1 MPQEPDHSL
10 QTCPS
15 GASSPPPAASPNAVS
30 LDNPE
35 LYLNRELGWLQF
47 NQRVLLQAED
57 PRIPLLERVKFLAIA
72 GSNLDEFFMKR
83 IGGLKQQVLAGVHKR
98 TLDGRTPEEQ
108 IAACYAFIEGH
119 QRDKHRIVVQLT
131 EELARQGIRFPAY
144 SSLSQAEQ
152 QVLRDDFYDNI
163 YPLVTPQ
170 AIDPAHPFPFVSDLS
185 LNLLVTLRYPGSGE
199 LSLARVK
206 VPVGS
211 SARRFLRLAEQPRF
225 VLLEDVMANNLD
237 MLFPGMEVV
246 NCELFRVTRNAN
258 TDKNEEHADD
268 LLALIESALRE
279 RKFAPIVRLEILPV
293 MGASHRGLLAAE
305 LGLDQQADVFEVQS
319 IMGAADFMV
328 LTALNLPQLK
338 DLPHLPVDHP
348 QLTKGR
354 NIFYDI
360 RDAGFILLQP
370 PYEPF
375 ASSVGRFLHE
385 AACDPKVQAI
395 KMTLYRTS
403 SASPILDTLIQAAQN
418 GKQVAVVV
426 ELKARFDEAANI
438 RLATRLEEAGVHV
451 TYGVVGL
458 KTHAK
463 IILVVRRDYKGL
475 RRYVH
480 IGTGNYHPVTSR
492 LYCDLGMLI
501 YDKQIGQDATELFNY
516 LTTGYTPA
524 RRYQQLL
531 VAPKSLKKA
540 LLAKIE
546 REMEHRH
553 QGRGGHLRFKMNA
566 LEDGDIARALYR
578 ASQAGVQVDLL
589 VRDSCRI
596 RPGIPG
602 LSEHAR
608 VVSIVG
614 RFLEHTR
621 LYYFRNGGDEEYYLG
636 SADAMKRNLEH
647 RVEVLVPVTAPKLQQ
662 ELWQMLETQWHDR
675 RCAWEL
681 QADGS
686 YVQRQPES
694 DDDHPG
700 SQELLIRA
708 AKRRKKEF
716 FRQKERKSKKGRQRN
731 LR

>member
-1 MPQEPDHSL
+1 M
-10 QTCPS
+10 
-15 GASSPPPAASPNAVS
+15 
-30 LDNPE
+30 
-35 LYLNRELGWLQF
+35 
-47 NQRVLLQAED
+47 
-57 PRIPLLERVKFLAIA
+57 
-72 GSNLDEFFMKR
+72 
-83 IGGLKQQVLAGVHKR
+83 
-98 TLDGRTPEEQ
+98 
-108 IAACYAFIEGH
+108 
-119 QRDKHRIVVQLT
+119 
-131 EELARQGIRFPAY
+131 
-144 SSLSQAEQ
+144 
-152 QVLRDDFYDNI
+152 
-163 YPLVTPQ
+163 
-170 AIDPAHPFPFVSDLS
+170 
-185 LNLLVTLRYPGSGE
+185 
-199 LSLARVK
+199 
-206 VPVGS
+206 PVGS
-211 SARRFLRLAEQPRF
+211 GAPRFLRLSEEHRF

-258 TDKNEEHADD
+258 TEKNEEHADD

-279 RKFAPIVRLEILPV
+279 RKFAPIVRMEILPV
-293 MGASHRGLLAAE
+293 MGTSHRGLLAAE

-319 IMGAADFMV
+319 IMGAADFME

-338 DLPHLPVDHP
+338 DPPHLPVDHP

-360 RDAGFILLQP
+360 RDAGFILLQH

-403 SASPILDTLIQAAQN
+403 SDSPILDTLIQAAQN

-458 KTHAK
+458 KTHSK
-463 IILVVRRDYKGL
+463 IVLVVRRDFKGL

-480 IGTGNYHPVTSR
+480 VGTGNYHPVTSR
-492 LYCDLGMLI
+492 LYSDLGMLI

-546 REMEHRH
+546 REIEHQL
-553 QGRGGHLRFKMNA
+553 QGRGGHVRFKMNA
-566 LEDGDIARALYR
+566 LEDGDIARTLYR
-578 ASQAGVQVDLL
+578 AAQAGVQVDLL
-589 VRDSCRI
+589 VRDSCRV
-596 RPGIPG
+596 RPGVPG
-602 LSEHAR
+602 LSEKVR

-614 RFLEHTR
+614 RFLEHAR

-647 RVEVLVPVTAPKLQQ
+647 RVEVLVPVTALKLQQ
-662 ELWQMLETQWHDR
+662 ELWQMLETQWLDQ
-675 RCAWEL
+675 RCAWEM
-681 QADGS
+681 QQDGS
-686 YVQRQPES
+686 YVQRQPTS
-694 DDDHPG
+694 DADHPG